1 MMVTEISYDNI
12 DVKRNATA
20 TTEVILHQEEE
31 QQHNNSHFSERNFN
45 YEKDKRLYD
54 ANDHQVNEECQNNE
68 NISNGK
74 AVVGY
79 AKTKTTSISTP
90 RTTSFGLS
98 HHPSPVK
105 HHHQLNQRRRFHRR
119 GLSADRG
126 K

>member
-31 QQHNNSHFSERNFN
+31 QHHNNSNFSERNFN
-45 YEKDKRLYD
+45 NEKDKRLYD
-54 ANDHQVNEECQNNE
+54 ANELQVNEECQNDE
-68 NISNGK
+68 KISNGK

-105 HHHQLNQRRRFHRR
+105 HHQLNHRRRFHRR

>member
-1 MMVTEISYDNI
+1 MMVTELSYDNI

-20 TTEVILHQEEE
+20 TTEVILHQEEP
-31 QQHNNSHFSERNFN
+31 QQHNNSHFNERNFN
-45 YEKDKRLYD
+45 NEKDKRLYD
-54 ANDHQVNEECQNNE
+54 ANEHQVNEECQNNE
-68 NISNGK
+68 NKSNGK

-79 AKTKTTSISTP
+79 SKTKTTSITTP
-90 RTTSFGLS
+90 RTTSYGLS
-98 HHPSPVK
+98 HHHSPVK